1 MAQRRMFAL
10 KIIDTDLFL
19 DMPVSSQLLY
29 FQLSMR
35 ADDDGFVG
43 SPQKIIK
50 MVNCSTDDL
59 KILVSKS
66 FIIPF
71 ESGIC
76 VIKHW
81 KIHNYIQKDRYQ
93 KTLYDQEKSYLK
105 NDNGTY
111 NLTDTKCIQD
121 VSEMDTQVRLGK
133 VRLCE
138 VSLGK
143 TSKIFS
149 SDSDEYRLSTYLW
162 NYIKNNNGQAKEPNM
177 QKWSKSFD
185 LILRLDNRSIEDIK
199 EKIVFSQKNEFWYK
213 NILSPDK
220 LRKHY
225 ETLTLQMKEPK
236 YAKRSKNQF
245 VENCTSRNY
254 NFDELEEKL
263 LGDKVEVENM
273 KTGINMADYEK

>member
-111 NLTDTKCIQD
+111 NLTDTNCIQN
-121 VSEMDTQVRLGK
+121 VREMDTQVRLGK
-133 VRLCE
+133 VRLGE
-138 VSLGK
+138 VSLDKNNK
-143 TSKIFS
+143 TFS

-162 NYIKNNNGQAKEPNM
+162 NYIKNNNGQAKKPNM
-177 QKWSKSFD
+177 QKWSKAFD
-185 LILRLDNRSIEDIK
+185 LIQIGRAH
-199 EKIVFSQKNEFWYK
+199 V
-213 NILSPDK
+213 
-220 LRKHY
+220 
-225 ETLTLQMKEPK
+225 
-236 YAKRSKNQF
+236 
-245 VENCTSRNY
+245 
-254 NFDELEEKL
+254 
-263 LGDKVEVENM
+263 
-273 KTGINMADYEK
+273 